1 MAKQSEDQG
10 ESKGAGSAAGSQAA
24 RILAIVGV
32 QLILALVV
40 VIFTSM
46 YHGKLPAL
54 DTDTL
59 AVGLLPVSA
68 AMGLL
73 LACRRLDLA
82 LPAVLALTIAL
93 RGKTP
98 SFFPDDPALRL
109 AALCGVAAAFGLV
122 TAVVTWL
129 GRISSAFWTA
139 ILAAGIWVFAH
150 DLGTP
155 LLPVSGWPW
164 PAALGASL
172 GLLAIGAAVFG
183 AIGLISPPSSPPIIR
198 SGAHGLAGL
207 LGVWLVAG
215 VAIALAAQSEIA
227 RPMADKP
234 FEAYPPL
241 LAALAMGGAYI
252 LRGRSGAVVAV
263 ITTCTAH
270 LVWMFAWSADLGAQ
284 PADFLV
290 PAAAPLL
297 AIPLFLI
304 TDWLIRRQTSESA
317 PTGLV
322 A

>member
-24 RILAIVGV
+24 RILAIVGI

-40 VIFTSM
+40 VIFTST
-46 YHGKLPAL
+46 YHGTLPDL

-109 AALCGVAAAFGLV
+109 AALCGVAAAFGV
-122 TAVVTWL
+122 VSAVVTWL

-139 ILAAGIWVFAH
+139 ILATGIWVFAH

-164 PAALGASL
+164 PASLGASL

-207 LGVWLVAG
+207 LGAWLVAG

-234 FEAYPPL
+234 FEAYLPV

-270 LVWMFAWSADLGAQ
+270 LVWMFAWSADLGTQ